1 MRLNTKEFQ
10 EAANTILIAADL
22 DKTAANLELRSSN
35 NALYLTVT
43 NKEYYCSVKFLLE
56 NVEEFHAV
64 VDAQLFLN
72 LIAGITTTDFT
83 LTIKNNTVV
92 VGSGKSSYK
101 LTMIYD
107 GDQLLKLSP
116 IIIHNKTVEMPIS
129 LDILKSILTVNSKE
143 ISKTKHIDVNELQK
157 LYYITEEGCFTF
169 TDSATLNSFTL
180 ERPVKLLLNERIVK
194 LFKLFN
200 EDVNFSYGYDQLPNG
215 IVQTKVVFQTPNIYI
230 AALTTCDDILLNKI
244 QGPCDTAKRF
254 INESYS
260 NNLVVDANT
269 LSAAISRLML
279 FTKNS
284 FDKTNMLR
292 IPATVII
299 GQDELTIKDT
309 LENIEVVPI
318 EGNSTVE
325 NGYTMGI
332 NLAYLKLVLDSCKNE
347 HITISCGNHRS
358 VVITHGLITNLLPEA
373 DD

>member
-1 MRLNTKEFQ
+1 MRLKTKEFQ

-22 DKTAANLELRSSN
+22 DKAAANLELRTNN

-43 NKEYYCSVKFLLE
+43 NKEYYCSVKFVLDG
-56 NVEEFHAV
+56 VEEFHAV

-116 IIIHNKTVEMPIS
+116 IVIHNKTVEMPIS

-143 ISKTKHIDVNELQK
+143 INKTKHIDVNELQK

-169 TDSATLNSFTL
+169 TDSATLNSFKL
-180 ERPVKLLLNERIVK
+180 EKPIKLLLNERIVK

-200 EDVNFSYGYDQLPNG
+200 EDVGFSYGYDQLPNG
-215 IVQTKVVFQTPNIYI
+215 IVQTKVVFQTSTIYI
-230 AALTTCDDILLNKI
+230 AALVTCDDILLNKI
-244 QGPCDTAKRF
+244 QGPCDATKRF
-254 INESYS
+254 ISESYS
-260 NNLVVDANT
+260 NNIVIAANT

-284 FDKTNMLR
+284 FDKANMLK
-292 IPATVII
+292 IPATITI
-299 GQDELTIKDT
+299 GQDEIIIKDT
-309 LENIEVVPI
+309 LENVEVVAI
-318 EGNSTVE
+318 EGDSIVE
-325 NGYTMGI
+325 DGYTMDI
-332 NLAYLKLVLDSCKNE
+332 NLADLKLVLDSCKNE
-347 HITISCGNHRS
+347 HVTINCGNHRA
-358 VVITHGLITNLLPEA
+358 VVITHGLISNLIPEK
-373 DD
+373 